1 METNEYYPTNLCISC
16 QYGHKCAKDGIIVRW
31 VNCDHYTP
39 VEPEATN
46 STEPNLKKG
55 LKDLNEYCNQD
66 ASTSTTILDSGDRT
80 RFETGAVRDMHAGK
94 GRMDLLPWAAIM
106 DVSKLCEDG
115 ALKYGEH
122 NVDKGIPTHSLCDSA
137 ARHLAKYLDGWTD
150 ENHLRAAAWNL
161 LWAIQMELK
170 HPEVVDTPYKEK

>member
-106 DVSKLCEDG
+106 DVSKLCEAG
-115 ALKYGEH
+115 AVKYGEH